1 MSLVEDILDL
11 SKIQFNRFELSLS
24 WFSIHDLIK
33 EALAMCQFQAQAR
46 NLKLKSIMRF
56 EDTLMVHS
64 DMKRLKQIL
73 INLII
78 NAIKFT
84 YEGSVT
90 VRAEIVK

>member
-1 MSLVEDILDL
+1 
-11 SKIQFNRFELSLS
+11 
-24 WFSIHDLIK
+24 
-33 EALAMCQFQAQAR
+33 
-46 NLKLKSIMRF
+46 MRF

-64 DMKRLKQIL
+64 DRKRVKQIL

-90 VRAEIVK
+90 VKAEIVK